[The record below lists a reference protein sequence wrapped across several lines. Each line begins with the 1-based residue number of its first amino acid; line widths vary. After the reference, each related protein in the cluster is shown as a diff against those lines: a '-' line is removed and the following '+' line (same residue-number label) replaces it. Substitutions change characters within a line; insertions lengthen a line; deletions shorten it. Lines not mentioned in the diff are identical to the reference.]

1 MNYKHSAPTI
11 SLHKTPDGLRTIR
24 ITGYALTALC
34 PGRPRIA
41 IEVDSIFQSG
51 ANDRFPGKERT
62 LIKEAAIKKNGTIYT
77 GFRHDRIIKAC
88 PFGFFKN
95 PGKVRTSI
103 QGFVT
108 DTGEFLNRKEAGKHA
123 FECGQTDR
131 LINNLTSEDL
141 W

>member
-1 MNYKHSAPTI
+1 
-11 SLHKTPDGLRTIR
+11 
-24 ITGYALTALC
+24 
-34 PGRPRIA
+34 
-41 IEVDSIFQSG
+41 
-51 ANDRFPGKERT
+51 